1 MRRIVD
7 IGRRIELVPID
18 PHFHDITIGL
28 YRQETVDATTGQQFP
43 VFWVHTYSRISGAAE
58 RIENVRQ
65 AMQTLGGMLK
75 TPEGLLY
82 FPCNSGHEAACRRVF
97 LEACKFDLNTRIEP
111 RPLNILDKKSQLTIN
126 VDSIGEG
133 VYRVSAEGEG
143 RGAARRVS
151 AIAGGL
157 MKLGE
162 MASIETDAK
171 RTENAGK
178 HPIKNS
184 TDTFDKARVL
194 GSTVAFDCAES
205 HDALIGL
212 LLTRAPN
219 VRVVLREEEMEASRG
234 VLTAPSQQR

>member
-28 YRQETVDATTGQQFP
+28 YRQQTVDATTGQQSP
-43 VFWVHTYSRISGAAE
+43 VFWVHTYSHISGAAE

-75 TPEGLLY
+75 TSDGLLY

-97 LEACKFDLNTRIEP
+97 LEACKLDLNTDPEP
-111 RPLNILDKKSQLTIN
+111 RPLNILDKKSQLTIK
-126 VDSIGEG
+126 VDSTGEG

-171 RTENAGK
+171 DTV
-178 HPIKNS
+178 
-184 TDTFDKARVL
+184 TFDCGV
-194 GSTVAFDCAES
+194 S
-205 HDALIGL
+205 HDALVGL

-219 VRVVLREEEMEASRG
+219 VRIVLREDEMGASRG
-234 VLTAPSQQR
+234 VLTAPSQQT

>member
-28 YRQETVDATTGQQFP
+28 YRQQTVDAATGKDFP
-43 VFWVHTYSRISGAAE
+43 VFLVHTYSQISGAVE
-58 RIENVRQ
+58 RIESVRQ
-65 AMQTLGGMLK
+65 AMQTLGGMLR
-75 TPEGLLY
+75 TADGLLY
-82 FPCNSGHEAACRRVF
+82 FPCNSAHEAACRRVF
-97 LEACKFDLNTRIEP
+97 LEACKLTSDTLAEP
-111 RPLNILDKKSQLTIN
+111 RPLSILDKKSQLMIT
-126 VDSIGEG
+126 VDSTGKG
-133 VYRVSAEGEG
+133 VYRVTAESEG
-143 RGAARRVS
+143 RAAARRVS

-162 MASIETDAK
+162 MESIETDAK
-171 RTENAGK
+171 
-178 HPIKNS
+178 
-184 TDTFDKARVL
+184 D
-194 GSTVAFDCAES
+194 TVAFGCAVS
-205 HDALIGL
+205 HDALVGL